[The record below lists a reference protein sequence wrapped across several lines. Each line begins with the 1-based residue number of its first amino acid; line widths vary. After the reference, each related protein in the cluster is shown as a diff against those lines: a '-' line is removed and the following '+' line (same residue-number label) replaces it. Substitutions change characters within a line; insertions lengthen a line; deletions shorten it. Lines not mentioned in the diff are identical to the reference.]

1 MSLDI
6 RAGMAQ
12 GGADPCHKLRGAERL
27 CNIIVS
33 TTVQSRYLILL
44 LGPGGNDDNWSG
56 GPAADAVQH
65 IQPVIQEVPDPKGSR
80 WDTGRWTG

>member
-65 IQPVIQEVPDPKGSR
+65 IQPVHIRKSQIQKDHVG
-80 WDTGRWTG
+80 TQGGG